1 MRKVILITAVVVLVF
16 ASASFGRS
24 AWGTVF
30 GAMSTASTL
39 GMGQG
44 NFGLGVGWG
53 DNARSFMGS
62 FNYGLSTHMDGR
74 IKLALVDPDG
84 GDAKLG
90 VGADF
95 KYQIVSVGGIS
106 NGPFDMAVGGLF
118 EFYDLGGVSV
128 IQLGGHYTGSYP
140 VKLESGGVLTP
151 YGRLNVRME
160 MLDYDGETD
169 SDLQIGL
176 NGGVHWQVNKD
187 IGLFGEFQI
196 DGNDGVF
203 LGIEFG
209 AL

>member
-1 MRKVILITAVVVLVF
+1 MLAP
-16 ASASFGRS
+16 ASFARD
-24 AWGTVF
+24 AFGTVF

-44 NFGLGVGWG
+44 NFGLGLGLA
-53 DNARSFMGS
+53 DNARSFIGS
-62 FNYGLSTHMDGR
+62 FNYGLSAHMDGR

-84 GDAKLG
+84 DSDTELG
-90 VGADF
+90 LGADF

-106 NGPFDMAVGGLF
+106 NGPFDMAVGGFF
-118 EFYDLGGVSV
+118 ELYGWGPLSI

-140 VKLESGGVLTP
+140 VKLESGGTLTP
-151 YGRLNVRME
+151 YGRFNARME
-160 MLDYDGETD
+160 IIDYDDGSE
-169 SDLQIGL
+169 SNLEIGL
-176 NGGVHWQVNKD
+176 NAGVHWQVNND
-187 IGLFGEFQI
+187 IAFFGEFQF